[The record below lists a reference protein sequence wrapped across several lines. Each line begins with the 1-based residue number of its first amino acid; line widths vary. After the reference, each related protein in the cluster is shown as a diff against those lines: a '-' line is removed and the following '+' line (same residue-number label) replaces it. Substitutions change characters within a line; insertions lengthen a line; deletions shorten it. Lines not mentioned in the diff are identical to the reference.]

1 MNKKIKISVLAMTFS
16 AIICLA
22 SLLSLNLF
30 AEATE
35 TERTVIDS
43 GKSGDVTWTLYDD
56 GELCVEGNG
65 KMASYGF
72 RTSPLGDYADSI
84 TSVNIKNGITY
95 IGAYSFYGCSLIES
109 IEFPD
114 SVTGIGSDAFL
125 SCTNLSRIKLPN
137 GITGIG
143 NDAFTDTAY
152 YSDPANWDNGM
163 LYLGNCL
170 IDAKEGTSF
179 KLYSKTTLIAQNVF
193 TGFKRLTNVYIPN
206 GVQYINSYAFS
217 GCTSLKEVEIPSSVQ
232 TISKNTFAGC
242 SSLEKVTLH
251 DGLTTIQVSAFLET
265 TSLKEIYI
273 PKTVTSIAYSP
284 FGLSGV
290 TDIYFGGSKAD
301 WKRAT
306 KNNSLGSIT
315 VHYTLESDDKSVMIV
330 HTDADFDY
338 EAGNVH
344 LVVTELGKAT
354 SSYEQNGFYGRL
366 MANPIQVLD
375 IKLVDGDENTIQPLE
390 EHKITVKIKA
400 SDEFMNL
407 MKSGLSA
414 VSDYVVQAGKIN
426 FQNDSFVFKD
436 NGNTVAVPADEDFLN
451 KFKIIHWY
459 SDAVKPTDHDSF
471 THDEISVENGYI
483 ILETDH
489 FSEYAVCTELIK
501 FKNNEATLEV
511 GQATKLNVNASE
523 NTKLSFKSSD
533 NKVVTVDTSGN
544 VTAVGSGTATV
555 TVTIDGTT
563 ISDACTVTVPAR
575 KFTVKWIVDGVETS
589 ETVYENAAIVKP
601 KTPKK
606 DGYTF
611 VDWSPAV
618 PEKMPAYSMTF
629 TAVYEK
635 AAVTSIEII
644 SAPDKTNYTYKTDK
658 LDLSGIVIRAVYSN
672 GTNEIISDVNRI
684 NAHGFTLNFIGSKD
698 IVIEYGGCTAKLRIT
713 VSYSWWQQ
721 IIRFL
726 LLGFIWY

>member
-1 MNKKIKISVLAMTFS
+1 MNSKVNNPILAIAFS
-16 AIICLA
+16 AIICIA

-43 GKSGDVTWTLYDD
+43 GKSGVVTWTLYDD
-56 GELCVEGNG
+56 GELCIEGKG
-65 KMASYGF
+65 EMASYGF
-72 RTSPLGDYADSI
+72 RASPLGDYADSI

-114 SVTGIGSDAFL
+114 SVTSIGGNAFL
-125 SCTNLSRIKLPN
+125 NCTNLSTIKLPN
-137 GITGIG
+137 GIRSIG

-170 IDAKEGTSF
+170 IDAKERTSF
-179 KLYSKTTLIAQNVF
+179 KLYSKTTLIAKNVF
-193 TGFKRLTNVYIPN
+193 TGFKKLTDVYIP
-206 GVQYINSYAFS
+206 GSVQYINSYAFS
-217 GCTSLKEVEIPSSVQ
+217 GCTSLKEVEIPSSVK
-232 TISKNTFAGC
+232 TIYKNTFAGC

-251 DGLTTIQVSAFLET
+251 DGLTAIQVSAFLET

-273 PKTVTSIAYSP
+273 PKTVTSIGYSP

-306 KNNSLGSIT
+306 QNKSLGNIT

-330 HTDADFDY
+330 HTDDDFDY

-344 LVVTELGKAT
+344 LKIKELDKIT
-354 SSYEQNGFYGRL
+354 SKYAQNEFYSKL
-366 MANPIQVLD
+366 LENPIQILD
-375 IKLVDGDENTIQPLE
+375 IKLVDNDNNSIQPLE
-390 EHKITVKIKA
+390 GHKITVKIKA
-400 SDEFMNL
+400 SEEFMTL
-407 MKSGLSA
+407 MKSELSTVGEYDVDA
-414 VSDYVVQAGKIN
+414 NRIDFKDDNFIFEENDNIIIVSAPQE
-426 FQNDSFVFKD
+426 FLDSF
-436 NGNTVAVPADEDFLN
+436 
-451 KFKIIHWY
+451 KIVHWF
-459 SDAVKPTDHDSF
+459 SDATDINDCERF

-489 FSEYAVCTELIK
+489 FSEYAVCTELIEFESK
-501 FKNNEATLEV
+501 EATVEV
-511 GQATKLNVNASE
+511 GQTTKLNVTAAE
-523 NTKLSFKSSD
+523 NTKLNFKSSD
-533 NKVVTVDTSGN
+533 NKIVTVDASGN
-544 VTAVGSGTATV
+544 ITAVSSGTATV

-563 ISDACTVTVPAR
+563 ISDTCTVTVPAR
-575 KFTVKWIVDGVETS
+575 KFTVKWIADGVTTS

-601 KTPKK
+601 EAPQK

-611 VDWSPAV
+611 AGWSPEV

-635 AAVTSIEII
+635 VTVTSIEII
-644 SAPDKTNYTYKTDK
+644 SLPDKTNYTYKTDK
-658 LDLSGIVIRAVYSN
+658 LDLSGIVIKAVYSD
-672 GTNEIISDVNRI
+672 GTNEIISDVSRI
-684 NAHGFTLNFIGSKD
+684 NAHGFTLNTVGSKD